1 MMETK
6 NRHAAEQMYYDAVDA
21 MAEGDLPAAV
31 ERFRAAIDADDS
43 FLDAWHGLIRS
54 LQDMGNLE
62 DALATAL
69 RLAALEPDDVLVHT
83 RLSILYQMQGK
94 IPEAEA
100 EAAKARIL
108 GWKQELKSKKEP
120 VAGNLY

>member
-1 MMETK
+1 METK

-31 ERFRAAIDADDS
+31 EKFRAAIDADES

-54 LQDMGNLE
+54 LQDMENLE
-62 DALATAL
+62 EALSTAL

>member
-1 MMETK
+1 METK

-21 MAEGDLPAAV
+21 MANGNLPAAV
-31 ERFRAAIDADDS
+31 EKSRAAIDADDT
-43 FLDAWHGLIRS
+43 FVDAWHGLIRS

-62 DALATAL
+62 EALSTAL

-94 IPEAEA
+94 ISEAEA
-100 EAAKARIL
+100 ESAKARIL

>member
-1 MMETK
+1 MKTK

>member
-1 MMETK
+1 METK

-21 MAEGDLPAAV
+21 MAEGDLRAAV
-31 ERFRAAIDADDS
+31 ERFRAAIDADDE

-62 DALATAL
+62 EALSTAL
-69 RLAALEPDDVLVHT
+69 HLAALEPDDVLVHT
-83 RLSILYQMQGK
+83 RLSIVYQMQGK